1 MGFMYEPGRSQAGQS
16 QGQRLCH
23 LGGGGT
29 RCRPTGRGNPGPS
42 WDQPRGPA
50 PDEPE
55 PRR

>member
-1 MGFMYEPGRSQAGQS
+1 MGFIYEPERSLAGQS

-23 LGGGGT
+23 LRSGSA
-29 RCRPTGRGNPGPS
+29 RCGPTVSGNPESS

-50 PDEPE
+50 PDETE